1 MGEGEVTKFTIEE
14 DRDEKLICSGYQ
26 RSLLRVILVYFFG
39 VITAGFFLLL
49 VYYWKRDWG
58 LKLTHSRCSLQNADS
73 ILIQD
78 CFQRYHVVPVSREVV
93 GKSVEK
99 EILQDVMKHDVLME
113 DTFMYFC
120 FHKIKFFWNPQDQ
133 CFFKL
138 RGLDKHTLTDEIY
151 RRANI
156 GLDLRE
162 TAQRRTLY
170 GLNMILVRV
179 KSIPLLL
186 IQEILNP
193 FYIFQI
199 FSVTVWIVDEYLY
212 YSICIIVLSALSIS
226 ISLYTTRAQAT
237 TLKNMVK
244 SNVTVQVLRPN
255 GEIETVWEDQLV
267 PGDVIIIPSYGC
279 TMTCDAV
286 LVAGNCIVNESSLT
300 GESVPITKT
309 PLPCPETGELEFSMD
324 EHKRHT
330 LFCGTQIIQTRFYAD
345 EHVKAVVI
353 LTGFSTAKGIM
364 VRSILYPMPTEIK
377 LFRDAL
383 LFVGILAG
391 FAFIGFI
398 YTVIVLALDGTQTR
412 EIILK
417 SLDII
422 TIAVPPA
429 LPASLTIGMVYAQ
442 FRLKKRG
449 IFCISPQRIN
459 LCGTIDIVCFD
470 KTGTLTED
478 GLDMLGVQET
488 SNGGFSPMVTD
499 VQSLPVGP
507 FVSNMATC
515 HSLTYINEEIAGDP
529 LDAKMFEATGW
540 SLHEGDAFRTL
551 EESNPAE
558 TSNYDAMVPIVVRS
572 PGKHSDLKA
581 GGDSDVE
588 DLGEIGIIKQF
599 PFSSSL
605 QRMSVITRAMNS
617 KHMCVYTKG
626 APEKIASLCLP
637 DTIPNNFEDTLSSYT
652 ADGLRVI
659 ALAWKPLDTSLQ
671 WHKAQKIQRDA
682 VESDLQFL
690 GLMILQNKLKPETI
704 PSLQELHQA
713 KIRTLMITGD
723 NILTA
728 INVARKCEIIQPG
741 KKVVHVEAV
750 PPLNGDKLDI
760 QYQTVEF
767 HKETAEVSTKEPI
780 GSNEV
785 FIDIMNQNRT
795 TYAMDGQTFGL
806 IRELEPNLM
815 DRLAVHAQVF
825 ARMSPDCVAFA
836 NRLLQKLELCFD
848 LGEIGI
854 IKQCS
859 ILILVLQRMSVITR
873 AMNSKHM
880 CVIYQKEP
888 QRRLLLSAFP
898 IPSSL
903 NGDKLD
909 IQYQT
914 VEFHKETA
922 EVSTKE
928 PIGSNE
934 VFIDIMN
941 QNRTTY
947 AMDGQTFGLIRELE
961 PNLMDRLAVHAQVF
975 ARMSPD
981 QKMQLIDILQK
992 LEYHVGMCGDGANDC
1007 GALKLAHAGVALS
1020 EAEAS
1025 VAAPFTSKIHDI
1037 SCIPAVIK
1045 EGRAALTTSFGMFKF
1060 MALYSMIQFTT
1071 ATILLWGFGYIGD
1084 LQFLYIDIIL
1094 STVVILLMGRNQA
1107 YPVLSKV
1114 PPPPQLMTVTII
1126 FSMVSS
1132 VIIQIILQA
1141 ILYVIVQ
1148 QQPWYKPPVY
1158 DDDGI
1163 YILSYENTAVFM
1175 LTCFLYI
1182 NSAIAF
1188 SPGAPYRKELY
1199 TNWPYCVALLLLYGM
1214 NLFLLFGPPEKLR
1227 EEFELM
1233 DIPDYG
1239 FKCIILAFALVHF
1252 ALVEIIELLLV
1263 PWKALMSFL
1272 TCQCLRLTTLNT
1284 FQRLEM
1290 EEVNL
1295 LS

>member
-540 SLHEGDAFRTL
+540 TL

-750 PPLNGDKLDI
+750 PP
-760 QYQTVEF
+760 
-767 HKETAEVSTKEPI
+767 
-780 GSNEV
+780 
-785 FIDIMNQNRT
+785 
-795 TYAMDGQTFGL
+795 
-806 IRELEPNLM
+806 
-815 DRLAVHAQVF
+815 
-825 ARMSPDCVAFA
+825 
-836 NRLLQKLELCFD
+836 
-848 LGEIGI
+848 
-854 IKQCS
+854 
-859 ILILVLQRMSVITR
+859 
-873 AMNSKHM
+873 
-880 CVIYQKEP
+880 
-888 QRRLLLSAFP
+888 
-898 IPSSL
+898 L

>member
-1 MGEGEVTKFTIEE
+1 MAAENELDEVNRLLPTKDDEMVNDEQTSATAKGMIRPSTSASYKTFVNRRNAYEKTMGTGEVTKYTIEE
-14 DRDEKLICSGYQ
+14 DRDEKLICIGYQ
-26 RSLLRVILVYFFG
+26 RSLLRLILVYFLG
-39 VITAGFFLLL
+39 VITAGFFLLV
-49 VYYWKRDWG
+49 VYYWKPDWG
-58 LKLTHSRCSLQNADS
+58 LKLTHSRSSMQKADS
-73 ILIQD
+73 ILIED
-78 CFQRYHVVPVSREVV
+78 CFQRFHVVRVIREQV
-93 GKSVEK
+93 GEVVEK
-99 EILQDVMKHDVLME
+99 EILQDVMKQDVLMN
-113 DTFMYFC
+113 DTFMYFR
-120 FHKIKFFWNPQDQ
+120 FHKIKFFWNPQEK

-138 RGLDKHTLTDEIY
+138 RGLEKQTTSDEIY
-151 RRANI
+151 KRANL
-156 GLDLRE
+156 GMDVRE
-162 TAQRRTLY
+162 TAQRRALY
-170 GLNMILVRV
+170 GVNKIVVRV
-179 KSIPLLL
+179 KPILLLL

-199 FSVTVWIVDEYLY
+199 FSVTVWIVDDYLY
-212 YSICIIVLSALSIS
+212 YSFCIIILSTLSIS
-226 ISLYTTRAQAT
+226 ISLYTTRTQAT
-237 TLKNMVK
+237 TLKSMVK

-267 PGDVIIIPSYGC
+267 PGDVIIIPSCGC

-309 PLPCPETGELEFSMD
+309 PLPCPESGELEYSMD
-324 EHKRHT
+324 QHKRHT
-330 LFCGTQIIQTRFYAD
+330 LFCGTNIIQTRFYAD
-345 EHVKAVVI
+345 EHVKAVVV

-383 LFVGILAG
+383 LFVAILAG
-391 FAFIGFI
+391 FAIIGFV
-398 YTVIVLALDGTQTR
+398 YTVVVLALDGTQTR
-412 EIILK
+412 DIVLK

-442 FRLKKRG
+442 FRLKRRG

-459 LCGTIDIVCFD
+459 LCGTLDIVCFD

-488 SNGGFSPMVTD
+488 SNGGFCPLVTD
-499 VQSLPVGP
+499 VKSLPVGP
-507 FVSNMATC
+507 FVSTMATC

-540 SLHEGDAFRTL
+540 SL

-558 TSNYDAMVPIVVRS
+558 TSNYDAMVPTIVRS
-572 PGKHSDLKA
+572 PGKHADLKA
-581 GGDSDVE
+581 GGDNNAE

-605 QRMSVITRAMNS
+605 QRMSVITRAMNA

-626 APEKIASLCLP
+626 APEKIASLCSS
-637 DTIPNNFEDTLSSYT
+637 DSIPNNFEDTLSSYT

-659 ALAWKPLDTSLQ
+659 ALAWKPLDPSLQ

-682 VESDLQFL
+682 VESDLHFL

-704 PSLQELHQA
+704 PALQELHQA
-713 KIRTLMITGD
+713 KIRTIMITGD

-741 KKVVHVEAV
+741 KRVVHVEAV
-750 PPLNGDKLDI
+750 PPLNGDKLDV

-767 HKETAEVSTKEPI
+767 HKETEELNTKEPV
-780 GSNEV
+780 GTNEIA
-785 FIDIMNQNRT
+785 IDMMNQNGT
-795 TYAMDGQTFGL
+795 TFAMDGKTFGL
-806 IRELEPNLM
+806 IREMQPE
-815 DRLAVHAQVF
+815 
-825 ARMSPDCVAFA
+825 
-836 NRLLQKLELCFD
+836 
-848 LGEIGI
+848 
-854 IKQCS
+854 
-859 ILILVLQRMSVITR
+859 
-873 AMNSKHM
+873 
-880 CVIYQKEP
+880 
-888 QRRLLLSAFP
+888 
-898 IPSSL
+898 
-903 NGDKLD
+903 
-909 IQYQT
+909 
-914 VEFHKETA
+914 
-922 EVSTKE
+922 
-928 PIGSNE
+928 
-934 VFIDIMN
+934 
-941 QNRTTY
+941 
-947 AMDGQTFGLIRELE
+947 
-961 PNLMDRLAVHAQVF
+961 LMDRLAVHAQVF

-981 QKMQLIDILQK
+981 QKMQLIEILQK

-1007 GALKLAHAGVALS
+1007 GALKLAHAGIALS

-1025 VAAPFTSKIHDI
+1025 VAAPFTSNVHDI
-1037 SCIPAVIK
+1037 SCIPAVMK

-1071 ATILLWGFGYIGD
+1071 ATILLWGSGYIGD

-1107 YPVLSKV
+1107 YPVLSEV

-1126 FSMVSS
+1126 FSMVSN
-1132 VIIQIILQA
+1132 VIVQIILQA
-1141 ILYVIVQ
+1141 VLYVIVQ
-1148 QQPWYKPPVY
+1148 KEPWYTAPEY
-1158 DDDGI
+1158 DDDGV
-1163 YILSYENTAVFM
+1163 YVLSFENTVIFM
-1175 LTCFLYI
+1175 LSCFLYI
-1182 NSAIAF
+1182 NSAVAF

-1199 TNWPYCVALLLLYGM
+1199 TNWPYCAALLILYGM
-1214 NLFLLFGPPEKLR
+1214 NLFLLYGPPEKLR
-1227 EEFELM
+1227 EEFEIM

-1239 FKCIILAFALVHF
+1239 FKTIILAFGVLHF
-1252 ALVEIIELLLV
+1252 AMAEIIELFLV
-1263 PWKALMSFL
+1263 PWNALMSFL
-1272 TCQCLRLTTLNT
+1272 SCRCLRQKTLNT

-1290 EEVNL
+1290 EEVNQ